1 MLRSGLVN
9 QHRARFEEGFPHE
22 RNNHPRDALERPYV
36 QDTAYPILKKGE
48 FAKPELPVNA
58 PNPIQSKYIDIFGK
72 ETTPD
77 QRMFLYR
84 EFFRAAR
91 KFGAIPGQPTAPQNS
106 NRGPGNMPP
115 PPPPAGGVPPNPPPG
130 DQPGGGNQPGG
141 PGGGNQQPPPGPGGP
156 GAPSSSGPSGAT
168 SFYTPDDQSLSTQ
181 TGTDYYSQMAAQVF
195 MDSVGGNI
203 GGRGYDHSSQVDAN
217 EEWLADQVLRKHAD
231 RFPSLLRTGRRN
243 RERGFTGPEMS
254 ESILFNTMAPLGQ
267 VVGGNVTSAAAN
279 AIGIPIKQSVTIG
292 TQFDGTTTEMAAL
305 KAALAQYQ
313 GIGLSPDEF
322 ARLGGWMQ
330 THKELVGE
338 AVQLR
343 EEKAGLVGQANEFVA
358 QNYKELLQKGLVMK
372 TEMEKKY
379 KIREVADKATQA
391 ENVNQL
397 APMNIR
403 PGVAP
408 IHRRG
413 SAPMDVDSSSS
424 SGPVKSFLK
433 RHQRRKAVNYRDPGS
448 TNSTRSTESYRDI

>member
-1 MLRSGLVN
+1 M
-9 QHRARFEEGFPHE
+9 
-22 RNNHPRDALERPYV
+22 D
-36 QDTAYPILKKGE
+36 
-48 FAKPELPVNA
+48 
-58 PNPIQSKYIDIFGK
+58 
-72 ETTPD
+72 
-77 QRMFLYR
+77 
-84 EFFRAAR
+84 
-91 KFGAIPGQPTAPQNS
+91 
-106 NRGPGNMPP
+106 
-115 PPPPAGGVPPNPPPG
+115 
-130 DQPGGGNQPGG
+130 
-141 PGGGNQQPPPGPGGP
+141 
-156 GAPSSSGPSGAT
+156 
-168 SFYTPDDQSLSTQ
+168 
-181 TGTDYYSQMAAQVF
+181 AQVF

-203 GGRGYDHSSQVDAN
+203 GGRGYDHSSQVSAN
-217 EEWLADQVLRKHAD
+217 EEWLENQVHLHRVN
-231 RFPSLLRTGRRN
+231 RFPSLLSIGKRN
-243 RERGFTGPEMS
+243 RERGFSGPEMS
-254 ESILFNTMAPLGQ
+254 ERKNDILFDTTAPLGQ

-292 TQFDGTTTEMAAL
+292 TQFDGTTSEMEAL

-358 QNYKELLQKGLVMK
+358 QSYKELLQKGLVMK
-372 TEMEKKY
+372 EQIEAKY
-379 KIREVADKATQA
+379 KIREVVDKTTQA

-403 PGVAP
+403 PGLAP
-408 IHRRG
+408 MHRRG

-424 SGPVKSFLK
+424 SNPTKDFLK
-433 RHQRRKAVNYRDPGS
+433 RYRRRKAVNYRDPGS